1 MPTHTGSNLPS
12 GNDTPDETQQ
22 LSAEFFQAL
31 TEHRVDRA
39 RDILSAHPYVATHSI
54 HTAAAAADPDAVAR
68 FLSTDPRLATAG
80 FGALGLQPV
89 ILAAD
94 GRLPSLLGV
103 SSSDRVRTV
112 ALLLD
117 AGADANAYVS
127 LGEDPH
133 ARIPALYFACVS
145 SNADVARLLLDR
157 GAHANDGESV
167 YHAAEHD
174 HRDCLDLLLRHG
186 ADISGAHAH
195 WGNTPLYFLAGYA
208 ESSPNSASSVRGM
221 RWLLEHG
228 ADPNVAS
235 HVGTGNDGKPGVAE
249 TPLHRIAALGRSVE
263 VAQMLVA
270 HGAAIDTPRAD
281 GKTAFALAARSGNT
295 AVAEFLAQ
303 RGART
308 DVLSPV
314 DRLLAACLG
323 GDEATARTLCADAP
337 GIMAS
342 LNAEER
348 QVLMTLVERDD
359 IAGVQ
364 LLLSLG
370 WPLAAEGSWGGT
382 PLHWAAWFGR
392 VRLVQLLLAHASP
405 VNLRDSQHGSSPIG
419 WACHGSINARPGHDE
434 DYSAVAGLLLDAG
447 SSRAES
453 INRWGEPPESMASAA
468 VAAVLHERGFTA

>member
-1 MPTHTGSNLPS
+1 MPANTGSRLPS
-12 GNDTPDETQQ
+12 GDDAADETER
-22 LSAEFFQAL
+22 LSAEFIQAL
-31 TEHRVDRA
+31 AEHRVDRA
-39 RDILSAHPYVATHSI
+39 REMLSENPDVATHSI
-54 HTAAAAADPDAVAR
+54 HTAAAVANPDAVSR
-68 FLSTDPRLATAG
+68 FLSTDPRLATARSG
-80 FGALGLQPV
+80 TPGVEPI

-94 GRLPSLLGV
+94 GRLASLLGV
-103 SSSDRVRTV
+103 PSSDRVRTV

-117 AGADANAYVS
+117 AGADANAFMT
-127 LGEDPH
+127 LGDDPQ
-133 ARIPALYFACVS
+133 ARIPALFFACVS
-145 SNADVARLLLDR
+145 NNVEVARMLLDR
-157 GAHANDGESV
+157 GANANDGESV

-174 HRDCLDLLLRHG
+174 HRDCLDLLLQHG
-186 ADISGAHAH
+186 ADISGTHAH
-195 WGNTPLYFLAGYA
+195 WGNTPLYFLAGYG
-208 ESSPNSASSVRGM
+208 ESSPSSASSVRGM

-235 HVGTGNDGKPGVAE
+235 YVGTGNDGKPGVAE

-270 HGAAIDTPRAD
+270 HGAAIETPRAD

-303 RGART
+303 CGART
-308 DVLSPV
+308 DALTTI
-314 DRLLAACLG
+314 DRLLAACLA
-323 GDEATARTLCADAP
+323 GDDATARALCADAP

-348 QVLMTLVERDD
+348 QVLMTVVERDD

-392 VRLVQLLLAHASP
+392 VRMVQLLLAHASP

-434 DYSAVAGLLLDAG
+434 DYSAIAGLLLDAG

-453 INRWGEPPESMASAA
+453 INEWGEPPESMASAA
-468 VAAVLHERGFTA
+468 VAAVLRERGFTA